1 MGLMQMLAGLITGGH
16 VTRGIEVFRENSE
29 ARAIRDQRHREQAL
43 AQFSREFQGVRTSR
57 FDQFIDGLNR
67 LPRPT
72 MALGVIGLFVSAMI
86 DPQWFALRM
95 QGIALVPDPLW
106 WLLGAIVT
114 FYFGA
119 RYQVKSSQ
127 IKGDVK
133 RLRAEAQEIASYSQ
147 KIEAKP
153 MFETTR
159 KPPKHHENAAFLE
172 WAQKNSPD
180 ATK

>member
-43 AQFSREFQGVRTSR
+43 DQFSREFQGVRTSR

-106 WLLGAIVT
+106 WLLGAVVT

-127 IKGDVK
+127 IKGDVE

-147 KIEAKP
+147 KV
-153 MFETTR
+153 
-159 KPPKHHENAAFLE
+159 
-172 WAQKNSPD
+172 
-180 ATK
+180 